1 MPAPELRR
9 ARAATA
15 TLFAVNGALFA
26 NLLPRYPE
34 IKTDL
39 GMTNTVLG
47 LTVAAFPA
55 GALLFGP
62 VAGALLRRFGSARV
76 AVVTGVALAVLLCAA
91 ALAPTPALL
100 AGALLLA
107 GGADAVTDVAQNA
120 QGLAVQRRYGRSII
134 NSLHATWSIGAVC
147 GGLMGAAAVA
157 AGLPRGAQLAVSGLL
172 FGAVCLA
179 MLPLLLPAGAD
190 GSDERGTSEEGAR
203 SIDAD
208 GSDER
213 GTSEEGARSID
224 ADGSDERGTSEEG
237 ARSIDADGSDERGTS
252 EEGARSIDADGSDER
267 GTSEE
272 GARSIDADGSDER
285 AVRADAPGAARPRP
299 GSRAVLTLAVL
310 SALGVAGAAVE
321 DVGSSWSA
329 IYLHEVLA
337 VPAAAAAF
345 GYVALVGAQFVGR
358 VFGDRLI
365 DRFGEAAVVRA
376 GGLLAAAGMGAALA
390 FPSAPAVIVGFGAA
404 GLGVSVVIPAAYHG
418 ADNVAGLRPGAGLTV
433 VSWVMR
439 FGFMC
444 GPPIVGAIADS
455 AGLRAGLLVVP
466 VAGLVIAAGAGVLG
480 RRRGADAG

>member
-179 MLPLLLPAGAD
+179 MLPLLLPAG
-190 GSDERGTSEEGAR
+190 
-203 SIDAD
+203 
-208 GSDER
+208 
-213 GTSEEGARSID
+213 
-224 ADGSDERGTSEEG
+224 
-237 ARSIDADGSDERGTS
+237 ADGSDERGTS

>member
-1 MPAPELRR
+1 
-9 ARAATA
+9 
-15 TLFAVNGALFA
+15 
-26 NLLPRYPE
+26 
-34 IKTDL
+34 
-39 GMTNTVLG
+39 
-47 LTVAAFPA
+47 
-55 GALLFGP
+55 
-62 VAGALLRRFGSARV
+62 
-76 AVVTGVALAVLLCAA
+76 
-91 ALAPTPALL
+91 
-100 AGALLLA
+100 
-107 GGADAVTDVAQNA
+107 
-120 QGLAVQRRYGRSII
+120 
-134 NSLHATWSIGAVC
+134 
-147 GGLMGAAAVA
+147 
-157 AGLPRGAQLAVSGLL
+157 
-172 FGAVCLA
+172 
-179 MLPLLLPAGAD
+179 
-190 GSDERGTSEEGAR
+190 
-203 SIDAD
+203 
-208 GSDER
+208 
-213 GTSEEGARSID
+213 
-224 ADGSDERGTSEEG
+224 
-237 ARSIDADGSDERGTS
+237 
-252 EEGARSIDADGSDER
+252 ARSIDADGSDER

>member
-179 MLPLLLPAGAD
+179 MLPLLLPAG
-190 GSDERGTSEEGAR
+190 R
-203 SIDAD
+203 SIINSLHATWSI
-208 GSDER
+208 GAVCGGLMGAAAVAAGLPR
-213 GTSEEGARSID
+213 GAQLAVSGLLFGAVCL
-224 ADGSDERGTSEEG
+224 AMLPLLLPAG
-237 ARSIDADGSDERGTS
+237 
-252 EEGARSIDADGSDER
+252 ADGSDER

>member
-179 MLPLLLPAGAD
+179 MLPLLLPAG
-190 GSDERGTSEEGAR
+190 
-203 SIDAD
+203 AD